1 MKKELALRIVRL
13 NEIIQEQEQNCA
25 VLKDTIK
32 DLKERR
38 EAFLRELVELVG
50 EGEE

>member
-13 NEIIQEQEQNCA
+13 NELIQEQEFALTAQ
-25 VLKDTIK
+25 KDAIK

-38 EAFLRELVELVG
+38 DAFMAELVDLVQG
-50 EGEE
+50 GEE